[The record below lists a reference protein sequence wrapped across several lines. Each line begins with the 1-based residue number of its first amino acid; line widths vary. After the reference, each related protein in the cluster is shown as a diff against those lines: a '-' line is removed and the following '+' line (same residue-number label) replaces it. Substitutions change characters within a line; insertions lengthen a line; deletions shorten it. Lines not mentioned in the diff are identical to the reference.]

1 MVWRRSRC
9 RCSGRGGGGGGWGVA
24 AWLGFVEVRQ
34 GGSSAALRFD
44 YLLLDLSFSVDG
56 RIWSPAPPIPLRSST
71 GPPLSRYVLTV
82 LRADKNADVVRLPWT
97 FVGMFTGRYA
107 LQSGKRLLEPRWKQA
122 WFAQT
127 STEQQQQPVA
137 LLQQGKRC
145 YWWFH
150 DCIYW
155 DDDSLLADDVKAL
168 VLQRERSAQR
178 KLQTAHSLMRAEE
191 EGRPTRAPV
200 PVEIRRA
207 VFERD
212 GGSCVECDSN
222 FDLQYDH
229 ILPVARGGA
238 TTVENMQLLCADC
251 NQRKSDSL

>member
-1 MVWRRSRC
+1 MAAVSLSMFRAW
-9 RCSGRGGGGGGWGVA
+9 GGGGGWRVA
-24 AWLGFVEVRQ
+24 AWLGLVEVRQ
-34 GGSSAALRFD
+34 GGSSAAPRFD
-44 YLLLDLSFSVDG
+44 YLLLDLSLSVDG
-56 RIWSPAPPIPLRSST
+56 RIWSPAPQIPLRSSIRRF
-71 GPPLSRYVLTV
+71 LSRYVPTV

-97 FVGMFTGRYA
+97 FVGMFSGRYA
-107 LQSGKRLLEPRWKQA
+107 LQSGKRLFEPRWKQA

-150 DCIYW
+150 DCVYW
-155 DDDSLLADDVKAL
+155 EDDALDAEDVMAL
-168 VLQRERSAQR
+168 VLQRERRAQR
-178 KLQTAHSLMRAEE
+178 TLQTAHSLMRAEA
-191 EGRPTRAPV
+191 EGRPTREPV
-200 PVEIRRA
+200 PVDVRRV

-212 GGSCVECDSN
+212 GGKCVQCGSA

-229 ILPVARGGA
+229 ILPLSLGGA
-238 TTVENMQLLCADC
+238 TTVENLQLLCADC